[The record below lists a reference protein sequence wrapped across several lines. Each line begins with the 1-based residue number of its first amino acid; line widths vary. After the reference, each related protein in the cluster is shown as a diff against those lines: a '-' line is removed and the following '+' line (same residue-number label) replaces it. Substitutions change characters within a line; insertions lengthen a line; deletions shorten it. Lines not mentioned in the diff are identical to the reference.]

1 MEFPGEGKT
10 GCFISHQPLWFSFS
24 PGLNLVESFQTETSG
39 PVLSTDKWL
48 EYRDQ
53 VAPST
58 TTFPVRWPAASQV
71 TTERDDIWY

>member
-1 MEFPGEGKT
+1 MRLGVVLTSQISDQLFP
-10 GCFISHQPLWFSFS
+10 FS
-24 PGLNLVESFQTETSG
+24 PGLNLVESFQTDTSG

-53 VAPST
+53 VAPDT

-71 TTERDDIWY
+71 TRERERLSLS

>member
-1 MEFPGEGKT
+1 MFY
-10 GCFISHQPLWFSFS
+10 FS
-24 PGLNLVESFQTETSG
+24 PGLNLVESFQTDTSG

-53 VAPST
+53 VAPDT

-71 TTERDDIWY
+71 SREINNILISCVDCQYSRREAGRVTTL

>member
-1 MEFPGEGKT
+1 MFY
-10 GCFISHQPLWFSFS
+10 FS
-24 PGLNLVESFQTETSG
+24 PGLNLVESFQTDTSG

-53 VAPST
+53 VAPDT

-71 TTERDDIWY
+71 SRARLFKYLLVTIELIVHFI

>member
-1 MEFPGEGKT
+1 MFQT
-10 GCFISHQPLWFSFS
+10 SHHQLFSFS
-24 PGLNLVESFQTETSG
+24 PGLNLVESFQTDTSG

-58 TTFPVRWPAASQV
+58 TTFPVRWPSASQV
-71 TTERDDIWY
+71 TTGDYNYVILY